1 MIRMGYCL
9 LSRRLS
15 KASLG
20 FSRIFGGSLQ
30 PHRHAHEESMVKI
43 PDFSQ
48 EFKGQDNSFPCLSEQ
63 APR

>member
-9 LSRRLS
+9 LSSRLS

-20 FSRIFGGSLQ
+20 FSRILGASLQ
-30 PHRHAHEESMVKI
+30 PHRHVHGESQVKI

-48 EFKGQDNSFPCLSEQ
+48 EFKGQDNSFLCLSEQ